1 MKITKAGIEQ
11 ADIVGQVHS
20 EAWKQAYADIF
31 PKEFLDEDTPE
42 KRKHEFI
49 DSCGYE
55 NIFYYIIYEDN
66 IAVGIVKVADELDT
80 YEIASFY
87 ILEQYRNKGYGKQV
101 VAYLEKELDKKRI
114 RLWVLDGNIK
124 ARRFYENNGFVN
136 TGTTRIIYRGDSFV
150 QLQYESLEKS
160 QRVTNSIAISSNR
173 VEGMAIGKISGLF
186 GMLFFVP
193 LIVTGTI
200 RYVFCLF
207 PMFWIGEWSVHGGGE
222 KLIIAFL
229 NL

>member
-160 QRVTNSIAISSNR
+160 QRVTN
-173 VEGMAIGKISGLF
+173 F
-186 GMLFFVP
+186 
-193 LIVTGTI
+193 
-200 RYVFCLF
+200 
-207 PMFWIGEWSVHGGGE
+207 
-222 KLIIAFL
+222 
-229 NL
+229 